1 MTAAA
6 ISPIPTTPPTTP
18 LAMTP
23 TFILLPEKDD
33 DLGIRLIE
41 VLITKALVEVGEA
54 EIVDWACV
62 KVNWKKEDLI
72 RNRRNPSIVMS
83 H

>member
-18 LAMTP
+18 PAMAP

-62 KVNWKKEDLI
+62 KVDSGLSGFI
-72 RNRRNPSIVMS
+72 
-83 H
+83 